1 MIITLVLLAI
11 LSCMP
16 AFSATYYD
24 NGSQRFTITAGVNFP
39 ISTTLFEDER
49 TLVGHGFDFDKT
61 KFTLL
66 GGYGSLTYQMFV
78 NPYFALGGEIGY
90 GFNYYIDDALLTNV
104 PMQFKVSFI
113 PLQGTI
119 EIPLSLGAG
128 FSYMS
133 VSDGGAYM
141 PFFLSFET
149 GLDWYI
155 TDNWGIGIKS
165 GLWVIPELYFDS
177 SKSYQNALQTF
188 IPLTLSVTYRQ
199 YMGGGNRK

>member
-1 MIITLVLLAI
+1 MKKRIMIIALMLLAI

-39 ISTTLFEDER
+39 ISTTLFDENH
-49 TLVGHGFDFDKT
+49 TYVGSGYGGNKT
-61 KFTLL
+61 GFTLL

-90 GFNYYIDDALLTNV
+90 GFNYYVDDALLTNV

-155 TDNWGIGIKS
+155 TDNWGIGVKS

-177 SKSYQNALQTF
+177 SRSDQNALQTF

-199 YMGGGNRK
+199 

>member
-1 MIITLVLLAI
+1 MIITLALMAV

-16 AFSATYYD
+16 AFSAPYYD
-24 NGSQRFTITAGVNFP
+24 NGSQRFTITAGLNFP
-39 ISTTLFEDER
+39 ISTTLFDENH
-49 TLVGHGFDFDKT
+49 TYVGSGYDGNKTGFK
-61 KFTLL
+61 LL
-66 GGYGSLTYQMFV
+66 GGFGSLTYQMFV

-90 GFNYYIDDALLTNV
+90 GFNYYVDDALLTNV
-104 PMQFKVSFI
+104 PMQFKATFI

-128 FSYMS
+128 ISYMS
-133 VSDGGAYM
+133 VSDGGAYL

-155 TDNWGIGIKS
+155 TENWGVGIKS

-177 SKSYQNALQTF
+177 SRSYQNALQTF
-188 IPLTLSVTYRQ
+188 VPLTLSVTYRQ
-199 YMGGGNRK
+199 